1 MVITRVGP
9 LSCAKIAAA
18 LYAVMGL
25 IMGAIFS
32 FVAAA
37 GAFAGASQDTPM
49 FPMMFGAASIVFFPI
64 MYACFGFVGSLIAAA
79 LYNLLAGAVGG
90 IELDLQ

>member
-18 LYAVMGL
+18 LYGVMGL

-32 FVAAA
+32 AVAAA
-37 GAFAGASQDTPM
+37 GAFSGAPDNVTI
-49 FPMMFGAASIVFFPI
+49 FPMVFGAASIVFFPI
-64 MYACFGFVGSLIAAA
+64 LYACFGFVGSLIAAA
-79 LYNLLAGAVGG
+79 LYNVLAGAVGG